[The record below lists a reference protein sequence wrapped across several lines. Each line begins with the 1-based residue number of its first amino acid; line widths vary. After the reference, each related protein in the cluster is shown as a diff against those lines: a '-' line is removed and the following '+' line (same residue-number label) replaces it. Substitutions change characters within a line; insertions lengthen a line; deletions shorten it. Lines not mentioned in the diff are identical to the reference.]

1 MSVRVVIVDDS
12 PLVRGLLR
20 EALSEQPDLEVVGEA
35 GDGLSALRL
44 IKQARPDVVTMDVLM
59 PIMGGPEAIRRV
71 MAECP
76 TPIVVFAAARAD
88 HNLAWQALECGA
100 AEVFAK
106 PTAGLD
112 AVTVANLAAALR
124 RAASARVALKRR
136 AAEAAAAAAPVTRT
150 GTTGT
155 FRIPPAASRGATAVI
170 GIVGSTGAPRVLQLI
185 LSALPAN
192 FPWPIAIVQHT
203 LRGFTESLVNWLAG
217 YTKLK
222 VELGRPGGELRRG
235 VVVVAPDDA
244 HLEIQAKGRIH
255 LSPSPSVDGHRPS
268 ATVLL
273 RSLAESY
280 GMRAAGLVLTG
291 MGRDGAAGAASIDA
305 AKGLVIV
312 EEPSTAML
320 PSMPGEALARVP
332 NALREETDRLGRL
345 LVELANR

>member
-124 RAASARVALKRR
+124 RAASARVAHKRK
-136 AAEAAAAAAPVTRT
+136 AGEGAPAPVART
-150 GTTGT
+150 ITGT
-155 FRIPPAASRGATAVI
+155 FRVMAPAATRGATAVI
-170 GIVGSTGAPRVLQLI
+170 GIVGSTGAPRVLQSI
-185 LSALPAN
+185 LSALPAT

-203 LRGFTESLVNWLAG
+203 LRGFTESLVSWLAG

-222 VELGRPGGELRRG
+222 VELGRHGGEMRRG

-244 HLEIQAKGRIH
+244 HLEIHAKGRIH
-255 LSPSPSVDGHRPS
+255 LSNSPSVDGHRPS

-291 MGRDGAAGAASIDA
+291 MGRDGAAGAAAIDA
-305 AKGLVIV
+305 AKGLVMV

-345 LVELANR
+345 LVELGNR

>member
-20 EALSEQPDLEVVGEA
+20 EALTEQPDLQVVGEA
-35 GDGLSALRL
+35 GDGLAALRL

-71 MAECP
+71 MQECP

-88 HNLAWQALECGA
+88 QNLAWQALESGA

-124 RAASARVALKRR
+124 RAASARVARKR
-136 AAEAAAAAAPVTRT
+136 EPDPLPPAPVHRPTL
-150 GTTGT
+150 
-155 FRIPPAASRGATAVI
+155 IRGATAVV
-170 GIVGSTGAPRVLQLI
+170 GIVGSTGAPRVLQSI
-185 LSALPAN
+185 LSTLPAS

-203 LRGFTESLVNWLAG
+203 LRGFADSLVKWLSG
-217 YTKLK
+217 YTALK
-222 VELGRPGGELRRG
+222 VELARHGTELRRG
-235 VVVVAPDDA
+235 LVVVAPDDA
-244 HLEIQAKGRIH
+244 HLEIHAKGRVH
-255 LSPSPSVDGHRPS
+255 LNPGPSIDGHRPS

-273 RSLAESY
+273 KSLAAAY
-280 GMRAAGLVLTG
+280 GMRAAGMVLTG
-291 MGRDGAAGAASIDA
+291 MGRDGAEGAANIDA
-305 AKGLVIV
+305 ARGLVIV

-320 PSMPGEALARVP
+320 PSMPGETLGRVP
-332 NALREETDRLGRL
+332 NAMREEAERLGRL
-345 LVELANR
+345 LLDLAGRP

>member
-20 EALSEQPDLEVVGEA
+20 EALTEQPDLQVVGEA
-35 GDGLSALRL
+35 GDGLAALRL

-71 MAECP
+71 MQECP

-88 HNLAWQALECGA
+88 QNLAWQALESGA

-124 RAASARVALKRR
+124 RAASARVARK
-136 AAEAAAAAAPVTRT
+136 AAPEPAPA
-150 GTTGT
+150 
-155 FRIPPAASRGATAVI
+155 PPVVRPTLVRGATAAI
-170 GIVGSTGAPRVLQLI
+170 GIVGSTGAPRVLQSI
-185 LSALPAN
+185 LSALPQS

-203 LRGFTESLVNWLAG
+203 LRGFTDSLVKWLAG
-217 YTKLK
+217 YTPLK
-222 VELGRPGGELRRG
+222 VELARHGSELRRG
-235 VVVVAPDDA
+235 VVLVAPDDA
-244 HLEIQAKGRIH
+244 HLEIQAKGRVH
-255 LSPSPSVDGHRPS
+255 LNPGPSVDGHRPS

-273 RSLAESY
+273 RSLASAY

-291 MGRDGAAGAASIDA
+291 MGRDGAEGAATIDA
-305 AKGLVIV
+305 ARGLVIV

-320 PSMPGEALARVP
+320 PSMPGEALGRVP
-332 NALREETDRLGRL
+332 NAMREEAERLGRL
-345 LVELANR
+345 LLDLAGRP

>member
-20 EALSEQPDLEVVGEA
+20 EALTEQPDLQVVGEA
-35 GDGLSALRL
+35 GDGLAALRL
-44 IKQARPDVVTMDVLM
+44 IKQTRPDVVTMDVLM

-71 MAECP
+71 MQECP

-88 HNLAWQALECGA
+88 HNLAWQALESGA

-124 RAASARVALKRR
+124 RAASARVARKG
-136 AAEAAAAAAPVTRT
+136 AAEKAPAPL
-150 GTTGT
+150 
-155 FRIPPAASRGATAVI
+155 PPRPVARGGTAVI
-170 GIVGSTGAPRVLQLI
+170 GIVGSTGAPRVLQAI
-185 LSALPAN
+185 LSSLPAT

-203 LRGFTESLVNWLAG
+203 LRGFADSLVKWLAG
-217 YTKLK
+217 YTPLNIELARHGSELK
-222 VELGRPGGELRRG
+222 RG
-235 VVVVAPDDA
+235 TVVVAPDDA
-244 HLEIQAKGRIH
+244 HLEIHAKGRVH
-255 LSPSPSVDGHRPS
+255 LNPGPSVDGHRPS

-273 RSLAESY
+273 KSLASAY

-291 MGRDGAAGAASIDA
+291 MGRDGAEGAAAIDA
-305 AKGLVIV
+305 AKGLVMV

-320 PSMPGEALARVP
+320 PSMPGEALGRCP
-332 NALREETDRLGRL
+332 NAVREEAERLGRL
-345 LVELANR
+345 LVELSNRP